1 MGRLQ
6 LLIGVVRSLD
16 DDARAVGTLVAGVSL
31 VALGAL
37 GYAEVQQRRVLRA
50 RVVNGRLAS
59 GRERRRGSN
68 GDRGRLTLLP
78 LRPRVALRARVA
90 LLALNQAEVEH
101 GGKRRAGVR
110 HSGRASRRQ
119 RRDLAHR
126 YGRGL
131 SGRARVSLVALR
143 AVLAR
148 KALRPSLA
156 LYALYALRAL
166 GYREVEHRVRG
177 VAGVRDL
184 RCRAGV
190 SGRDGAHR
198 DGGGYAGVA
207 LVALHALQPLRAA
220 LAGVAL
226 GALLAPLALVAL
238 RALLSLRPSLALYAL
253 RPLLAL
259 LALVALRAL
268 GQEEVQN
275 GVLHRA
281 GDRHL
286 RGVRRCDG
294 SDGEVRYQ
302 LAAVEAVVYLLDL
315 RVYLGENLVELVLR
329 LVHLVKVGAHDAA
342 GERDVGHA
350 VELRVVVVGEEVAHD
365 VGYGLVGWVDHV
377 VVADLVRL
385 DVNLLLL
392 VWVENLVDLRAQ
404 RREVGHFQDLVQSAR
419 EGVRNPVAEID
430 GCSVLVYQHLALLQ
444 SDVASIV

>member
-1 MGRLQ
+1 M
-6 LLIGVVRSLD
+6 
-16 DDARAVGTLVAGVSL
+16 
-31 VALGAL
+31 
-37 GYAEVQQRRVLRA
+37 
-50 RVVNGRLAS
+50 
-59 GRERRRGSN
+59 
-68 GDRGRLTLLP
+68 
-78 LRPRVALRARVA
+78 
-90 LLALNQAEVEH
+90 
-101 GGKRRAGVR
+101 
-110 HSGRASRRQ
+110 
-119 RRDLAHR
+119 
-126 YGRGL
+126 
-131 SGRARVSLVALR
+131 
-143 AVLAR
+143 AR

-238 RALLSLRPSLALYAL
+238 RALLSLRPPLALYAL

>member
-1 MGRLQ
+1 M
-6 LLIGVVRSLD
+6 
-16 DDARAVGTLVAGVSL
+16 
-31 VALGAL
+31 
-37 GYAEVQQRRVLRA
+37 
-50 RVVNGRLAS
+50 
-59 GRERRRGSN
+59 
-68 GDRGRLTLLP
+68 
-78 LRPRVALRARVA
+78 
-90 LLALNQAEVEH
+90 
-101 GGKRRAGVR
+101 
-110 HSGRASRRQ
+110 
-119 RRDLAHR
+119 
-126 YGRGL
+126 
-131 SGRARVSLVALR
+131 
-143 AVLAR
+143 AR

-156 LYALYALRAL
+156 LYALYALLAL

-198 DGGGYAGVA
+198 DGGGYAGVS
-207 LVALHALQPLRAA
+207 LVALLALQAA
-220 LAGVAL
+220 RPSRSRVAL
-226 GALLAPLALVAL
+226 RALLAPLPLLAL
-238 RALLSLRPSLALYAL
+238 RALLSLRPPLALYAL

-444 SDVASIV
+444 SDVASHCMKKAGFALWSWRAIDIRCPPPVTIVPKRRLMRRSGNDGVEVSRFGRSH